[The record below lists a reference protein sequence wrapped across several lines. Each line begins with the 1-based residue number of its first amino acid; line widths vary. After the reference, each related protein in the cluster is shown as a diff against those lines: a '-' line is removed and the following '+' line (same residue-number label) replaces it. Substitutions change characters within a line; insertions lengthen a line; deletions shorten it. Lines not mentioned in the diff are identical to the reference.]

1 MLVANGSY
9 FEGEGDNE
17 RSIRVYNMYISR
29 HTNSF
34 IKVFDK
40 NPGIFTYSYGGITG
54 QFVRHKIKGEDRLTP
69 GEPEGSYI
77 NKTEVKKIWQGR
89 GYLGEMFTSSS
100 EFGWTSSL
108 LTSLQDYFE
117 KHQATSNLYKLVDA
131 VTNRAVAYYDTKQK
145 VLFNSQDSTENN
157 KSIDLFMILK
167 NYVLYLEPVTT
178 NS

>member
-1 MLVANGSY
+1 MLVANGNY
-9 FEGEGDNE
+9 TEGAGAAGA
-17 RSIRVYNMYISR
+17 IRVYNMYISR

-40 NPGIFTYSYGGITG
+40 NPGTFNYTIGEKLATFVKHKVESDGEKLADGESYADAT
-54 QFVRHKIKGEDRLTP
+54 R
-69 GEPEGSYI
+69 
-77 NKTEVKKIWQGR
+77 IWQGR

-117 KHQATSNLYKLVDA
+117 KHQTTSTLYKLVDA
-131 VTNRAVAYYDTKQK
+131 VTNRAVAYYDTTNGT
-145 VLFNSQDSTENN
+145 LFNSKDSTENGN
-157 KSIDLFMILK
+157 SIDLFMILK

>member
-1 MLVANGSY
+1 
-9 FEGEGDNE
+9 
-17 RSIRVYNMYISR
+17 MYISR

-40 NPGIFTYSYGGITG
+40 NPGTFTYSYGGITG
-54 QFVRHKIKGEDRLTP
+54 EFVRHKKEGEDLAV
-69 GEPEGSYI
+69 GETTESY
-77 NKTEVKKIWQGR
+77 TTAKKIWQGR

-108 LTSLQDYFE
+108 LTSLQEHF
-117 KHQATSNLYKLVDA
+117 KTTQATSNLYKLVDA

-178 NS
+178 S